1 MKSRDL
7 TILIACFVLILV
19 AAKHGHEIAAVSV
32 PVPSSAAAI
41 SASPTPIATGPILA
55 QVKQLFD
62 PAPATTSTRSV
73 YPRRSNWTLLD
84 PHLSVRA
91 AGAMDLETGVTMY
104 QLNPNERWPLASLSK
119 LMTAVIAI
127 EDVGVNTRV
136 TITPQDL
143 SVDGISG
150 DLQAGQQYTVEQLL
164 TIMLTV
170 SSNRAAMAI
179 ADTYGFQEFVDAMQQ
194 KASQLGMTQTT
205 YVEPTG
211 LSQLNESTVTDL
223 EKLAAYIYTNHPEI
237 YAITRQPSA
246 TVEDL
251 NTGATNT
258 FWNINEFSHTRSD
271 FYGGKTG
278 FTDEAGENLVTLF
291 TYGDQHLLF
300 VVLGTTDDRFTQT
313 EILYNWVIQAFTF
326 HA

>member
-19 AAKHGHEIAAVSV
+19 AAKRGHEAPATAA
-32 PVPSSAAAI
+32 PALAGAAPI
-41 SASPTPIATGPILA
+41 SATPGPIATGPVFA

-62 PAPATTSTRSV
+62 PAPTTTQPV
-73 YPRRSNWTLLD
+73 YPQRTNWTLLD

-91 AGAMDLETGVTMY
+91 AAAMDLETGVTMY
-104 QLNPNERWPLASLSK
+104 QLNANERWPLASVSK

-127 EDVGVNTRV
+127 EDVGVNTHV

-150 DLQAGQQYTVEQLL
+150 DLQAGQQYTVQQLL

-179 ADTYGFQEFVDAMQQ
+179 ADTYGFQKFVDAMQQ

-211 LSQLNESTVTDL
+211 LSQLNESTATDL
-223 EKLAAYIYTNHPEI
+223 EKLVKYIYENHPEI
-237 YAITRQPSA
+237 YTITRQPTA
-246 TVEDL
+246 TIQDL
-251 NTGATNT
+251 NTGASNT
-258 FWNINEFSHTRSD
+258 LWNINDFSHTRSD

-300 VVLGTTDDRFTQT
+300 IVLGTTDNRFDQT
-313 EILYNWVIQAFTF
+313 EILYNWVMQAFTF
-326 HA
+326 Q